1 MTIQT
6 IPPSTQ
12 KPEYTFI
19 TTSYPPILLSNN
31 DKTPPTTTP
40 RTKLLRPTPTN
51 PSPAT
56 NHPVFTAAM
65 HIRTEVFVKEQFC
78 DEEGELDCDDERS
91 WGWVVYAVPKE
102 AGHQDGGEGRGEP
115 VGTIRVV
122 PPPHVSHSHL
132 TNTSPPASAAVAA
145 EEANG
150 EQYDLQHEP
159 YIKITRVAVLAAFR
173 GYGLSRLL
181 MRTVEEWA
189 SQNRDVID
197 AMYIK
202 VASQQRGTE
211 LAGTEGREERWNG
224 LIGLHAQVQVERMY
238 AAMGYETDESMG
250 RWDEEGIEHVGM
262 FKRVDV
268 IQT

>member
-1 MTIQT
+1 
-6 IPPSTQ
+6 
-12 KPEYTFI
+12 
-19 TTSYPPILLSNN
+19 
-31 DKTPPTTTP
+31 
-40 RTKLLRPTPTN
+40 
-51 PSPAT
+51 
-56 NHPVFTAAM
+56 M

-102 AGHQDGGEGRGEP
+102 AGHQDGGGDEGSEGGGRGEP

-122 PPPHVSHSHL
+122 PPPHVSHAHL

-145 EEANG
+145 EEAKG
-150 EQYDLQHEP
+150 EEYDLQHEP

-189 SQNRDVID
+189 SQNKDVID
-197 AMYIK
+197 AMYSK
-202 VASQQRGTE
+202 VASQQQQPQQTE

-224 LIGLHAQVQVERMY
+224 LIGLHAQAQVERMY
-238 AAMGYETDESMG
+238 GGMGYETDESMG

-268 IQT
+268 IQTDTQG